1 MPELHNCE
9 AKITLKETIITMV
22 LDLVATLGLN
32 LETEL
37 NQERPMAILWR
48 TSALA
53 QRHAE
58 IGGELEDW
66 NGMGTAWFYDDTP
79 ERAKTDYETIRTKA
93 GLMDVS
99 GLKKVHVVGADAAY
113 VIDRATTRNVEKIA
127 PGRSTY
133 ASILNDRGLF
143 VDDCIIYHI
152 AVNSWMIVHGT
163 GTGMEQL
170 AAAAAGK
177 NCELL
182 FDDDLHDMSLQGP
195 VSVDVLA
202 LEIPGIRDLAYF
214 GMMQTRLYGRD
225 VMISRTGYTG
235 ERGYEIFC
243 RGKDAVHI
251 WDNILSA
258 GEPMG
263 VRPVQFSTLD
273 MLRIESYLLFYPG
286 DNSETFPF
294 EHEPC
299 GDSLWELG
307 LDFTVSPGKTGF
319 VGAEN
324 HYAMQGKERFK
335 IYGVKLTDSMEQ
347 MKMQARVLRDGEDI
361 GVVTY
366 GLSSDLNGYSVAI
379 ARIAPDAA
387 VPGAKLIVKQ
397 PDGTEL
403 TATAEEMPFYDKDKK
418 IRTAKG

>member
-1 MPELHNCE
+1 
-9 AKITLKETIITMV
+9 
-22 LDLVATLGLN
+22 
-32 LETEL
+32 
-37 NQERPMAILWR
+37 MAILWR

-53 QRHAE
+53 HRHAE

-66 NGMGTAWFYDDTP
+66 NGMGTAWFYDNTP
-79 ERAKTDYETIRTKA
+79 ERAKADYEAIRTKA

-113 VIDRATTRNVEKIA
+113 VIDRVTTRNVEKIA

-133 ASILNDRGLF
+133 ASMLNDRGLF
-143 VDDCIIYHI
+143 IDDCIIYHI
-152 AVNSWMIVHGT
+152 AVNSWLVVHGT

-177 NCELL
+177 NCEIL

-195 VSVDVLA
+195 VAVDL
-202 LEIPGIRDLAYF
+202 LSKEIPAVRDLAYF
-214 GMMQTRLYGRD
+214 GLMQTRLYGRD

-243 RGKDAVHI
+243 RAKDAVHI
-251 WDNILSA
+251 WDSILDA
-258 GEPMG
+258 GKDMG

-294 EHEPC
+294 DDEPC
-299 GDSLWELG
+299 GDTLWELG

-324 HYAMQGKERFK
+324 HYASQGKERFK
-335 IYGVKLTDSMEQ
+335 IYGVKLTDSMDQ
-347 MKMQARVLRDGEDI
+347 MEMHARVLHDGKDV
-361 GVVTY
+361 GVITY
-366 GLSSDLNGYSVAI
+366 GLTSELNGYSVAI
-379 ARIAPDAA
+379 ARLSPEVA
-387 VPGAKLIVKQ
+387 VAGTKLTVKQ

-403 TATAEEMPFYDKDKK
+403 SATAEEMPFYDQDKS

>member
-1 MPELHNCE
+1 
-9 AKITLKETIITMV
+9 
-22 LDLVATLGLN
+22 
-32 LETEL
+32 
-37 NQERPMAILWR
+37 MAILWR

-53 QRHAE
+53 NRHAE

-66 NGMGTAWFYDDTP
+66 NGMGTAWFYDHTP
-79 ERAKTDYETIRTKA
+79 ERAKADYEAIRTKA

-113 VIDRATTRNVEKIA
+113 VIDRVTTRNVEKIA

-133 ASILNDRGLF
+133 ASILNDQGKF

-152 AVNSWMIVHGT
+152 AVNSWLVVHGT

-170 AAAAAGK
+170 TSVAAGK
-177 NCELL
+177 NCSVI

-195 VSVDVLA
+195 RAVDILA
-202 LEIPGIRDLAYF
+202 KDVPGIRDLAYF
-214 GMMQTRLYGRD
+214 GLMQTRLYGRD

-243 RGKDAVHI
+243 RAKDAVHI
-251 WDNILSA
+251 WDTILEK
-258 GEPMG
+258 GG
-263 VRPVQFSTLD
+263 DDVRPTQFSTLD

-294 EHEPC
+294 DDEPC
-299 GDSLWELG
+299 GDTLWELG

-319 VGAEN
+319 IGAEN

-335 IYGVKLTDSMEQ
+335 IFGVKLSGDAMDQME
-347 MKMQARVLRDGEDI
+347 MFARVLQDGKDV
-361 GVVTY
+361 GVITY
-366 GLSSDLNGYSVAI
+366 GLSSELNGYSVAI
-379 ARIAPDAA
+379 ARLDPSVTVAGTALT
-387 VPGAKLIVKQ
+387 VRQ

-403 TATAEEMPFYDKDKK
+403 AATAEEMPFYDKDKS

>member
-1 MPELHNCE
+1 
-9 AKITLKETIITMV
+9 
-22 LDLVATLGLN
+22 
-32 LETEL
+32 
-37 NQERPMAILWR
+37 MAILWR
-48 TSALA
+48 ASALA
-53 QRHAE
+53 HRHAE

-66 NGMGTAWFYDDTP
+66 NGMGTAWFYDHTP
-79 ERAKTDYETIRTKA
+79 ERAKADYEAVRTKA

-113 VIDRATTRNVEKIA
+113 VIDRVTTRNVEKIA

-133 ASILNDRGLF
+133 ASILNSDGKF

-152 AVNSWMIVHGT
+152 AVNSWLVVHGT

-177 NCELL
+177 NCEIL

-195 VSVDVLA
+195 VSVDLLA
-202 LEIPGIRDLAYF
+202 KEIPGIRDLAYF
-214 GMMQTRLYGRD
+214 GLMQTRLYGRD

-243 RGKDAVHI
+243 RAKDAVHL
-251 WDNILSA
+251 WDSILDA
-258 GEPMG
+258 GKDMG

-294 EHEPC
+294 ENETC
-299 GDSLWELG
+299 GDTLWELG
-307 LDFTVSPGKTGF
+307 LDFTVSPGKIGF

-324 HYAMQGKERFK
+324 HYASEGKERFK
-335 IYGVKLTDSMEQ
+335 IYGVKLSGDAMDQME
-347 MKMQARVLRDGEDI
+347 MHARVHHKGKDV
-361 GVVTY
+361 GVITY
-366 GLSSDLNGYSVAI
+366 GLSSELNGYSVAI
-379 ARIAPDAA
+379 ARLDPSVAK
-387 VPGAKLIVKQ
+387 PGTDLTVVQ

-403 TATAEEMPFYDKDKK
+403 AATAEEMPFYDKDKS

>member
-1 MPELHNCE
+1 
-9 AKITLKETIITMV
+9 
-22 LDLVATLGLN
+22 
-32 LETEL
+32 
-37 NQERPMAILWR
+37 MAILWR

-53 QRHAE
+53 HRHAE

-66 NGMGTAWFYDDTP
+66 NGMGTAWFYDDTA
-79 ERAKTDYETIRTKA
+79 ERAKADYEAVRTKA

-113 VIDRATTRNVEKIA
+113 VIDRVTTRNVEKIA

-133 ASILNDRGLF
+133 ASILNADGKF
-143 VDDCIIYHI
+143 IDDCIIYHI
-152 AVNSWMIVHGT
+152 AVNSWLIVHGT
-163 GTGMEQL
+163 GMGMEQL
-170 AAAAAGK
+170 ASAAAGK
-177 NCELL
+177 NCEIL

-195 VSVDVLA
+195 VAVDLLA
-202 LEIPGIRDLAYF
+202 KEIPSIRDLAYF
-214 GMMQTRLYGRD
+214 GLMQTRLYGRD

-243 RGKDAVHI
+243 RAKDAVHL
-251 WDNILSA
+251 WDSILAA

-294 EHEPC
+294 DDEPC
-299 GDSLWELG
+299 GDTLWELG

-324 HYAMQGKERFK
+324 HYALKGKERFK
-335 IYGVKLTDSMEQ
+335 IFGVKLSDSMDQ
-347 MKMQARVLRDGEDI
+347 MEMFARVFADGKDV
-361 GVVTY
+361 GVITY
-366 GLSSDLNGYSVAI
+366 GLSSELNGYSVAI
-379 ARIAPDAA
+379 ARLDPSVA
-387 VPGAKLIVKQ
+387 VAGTKLTVKQ

-403 TATAEEMPFYDKDKK
+403 AATAEEMPFYDTDKS